1 MEQKN
6 RELVESA
13 TSLSSAGA
21 GGRRKG
27 AAHVRTSFKRKPM
40 TGFFAVLFMAQHC
53 RSIDLYGFSNYNR
66 CELHATL
73 HPPSRDASTHRTGW
87 RGEMGCKDTGGR

>member
-6 RELVESA
+6 RELAESA
-13 TSLSSAGA
+13 ASSSSPG
-21 GGRRKG
+21 G
-27 AAHVRTSFKRKPM
+27 AAGRKKGTAPHVRTSFKRKPM

-66 CELHATL
+66 CDAARRAET
-73 HPPSRDASTHRTGW
+73 ASTRLTRWGQGT
-87 RGEMGCKDTGGR
+87 RL

>member
-1 MEQKN
+1 VEQKN

-13 TSLSSAGA
+13 TSGSSP
-21 GGRRKG
+21 GGGERKKG

-66 CELHATL
+66 CELHAARRTQTRR
-73 HPPSRDASTHRTGW
+73 PS
-87 RGEMGCKDTGGR
+87 